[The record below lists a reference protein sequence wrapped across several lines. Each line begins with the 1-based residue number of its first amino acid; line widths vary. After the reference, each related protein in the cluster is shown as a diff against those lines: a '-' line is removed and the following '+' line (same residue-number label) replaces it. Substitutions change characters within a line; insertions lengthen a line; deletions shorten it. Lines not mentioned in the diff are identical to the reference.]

1 MNMQRARTRRS
12 TGEGDA
18 DVAAPTLET
27 LHKRHRNRTIF
38 DYLLSGRDRS
48 AARGTW
54 EPTTMIPIT
63 NRRRRS
69 FNVIAFPLGDPGL
82 ARVTRNISAQN

>member
-1 MNMQRARTRRS
+1 MIPQSSCPDEHAC
-12 TGEGDA
+12 GAQHEKDA

-63 NRRRRS
+63 NRRRKS
-69 FNVIAFPLGDPGL
+69 FNVIAFPLGDP
-82 ARVTRNISAQN
+82 